1 MALNVIWISFFL
13 VGILVALG
21 KLIFDHDPTAFS
33 DMTSMLLGGQLSKGG
48 ETDGMAR
55 VAATIS
61 LGYIGLMAL
70 WLGIMKI
77 GEDGGAVRVLTK
89 LVSPFF
95 RCLFPG
101 IPKDH
106 PAAGSIMMNFS
117 ANMHGLDNAATPLGL
132 KAMNELQELND
143 DKGRATDAQIMF
155 LVLNTSGL
163 TVIPISVITLRAV
176 NGAANPTDIF
186 LPILIATFFATLAG
200 LVSVALVQKIN
211 LLKPVVFAY
220 LGGATA
226 LILALIAYISLVS
239 PIPGPGDPL
248 AYSSGD
254 VVNIDRWTGQLGESD
269 DPQLQALG
277 NRLTAQEEPEE
288 RVLIRDEL
296 IAALNAAIE
305 SGGPEVRAAY
315 DAAFEGALAP
325 IGPKLV
331 ERDSKILASLI
342 IFGLLGWF
350 FLLALHSRINLY
362 ESFIAGAKDG
372 FGVAVRIIPYLVAM
386 LVAVGIFRAS
396 GAMDL
401 LLSGVAWVVATL
413 GFDTAFVDAL
423 PTAAMKPLSGSGARG
438 LAVETM
444 QALGPDSF
452 AGKLACTFQGSTET
466 TFYTLA
472 VYFGAV
478 GVSRTR
484 YTVFCGLFADAVGIL
499 AAIFVAYLFFG

>member
-13 VGILVALG
+13 IGTLVALG
-21 KLIFDHDPTAFS
+21 KLLFNHDPTAFS

-48 ETDGMAR
+48 DTDGMAR
-55 VAATIS
+55 VAASIS

-77 GEDGGAVRVLTK
+77 GEDGGAVKALTW

-101 IPKDH
+101 IPANH
-106 PAAGSIMMNFS
+106 PASGSIMMNFS
-117 ANMHGLDNAATPLGL
+117 ANMLGLDNAATPLGL
-132 KAMNELQELND
+132 KAMSELQSLND
-143 DKGRATDAQIMF
+143 DKDCATNAQIMF

-186 LPILIATFFATLAG
+186 LPILIATFCATIVG
-200 LVSVALVQKIN
+200 LISVALFQKIN

-226 LILALIAYISLVS
+226 LIA
-239 PIPGPGDPL
+239 GM
-248 AYSSGD
+248 
-254 VVNIDRWTGQLGESD
+254 
-269 DPQLQALG
+269 
-277 NRLTAQEEPEE
+277 
-288 RVLIRDEL
+288 VLYF
-296 IAALNAAIE
+296 
-305 SGGPEVRAAY
+305 SQ
-315 DAAFEGALAP
+315 LAP
-325 IGPKLV
+325 KAV
-331 ERDSKILASLI
+331 EVQSKALASLI

-350 FLLALHSRINLY
+350 FILAIRARINLY
-362 ESFIAGAKDG
+362 ESFITGAKEG
-372 FGVAVRIIPYLVAM
+372 FGVAIKIIPYLVAM

-396 GAMDL
+396 GAMDIL
-401 LLSGVAWVVATL
+401 LGWVGSLVAAL
-413 GFDTAFVDAL
+413 GMDTAFVDAL

-444 QALGPDSF
+444 TALGPDSF

-472 VYFGAV
+472 VYFGSV

-484 YTVFCGLFADAVGIL
+484 YTVFCGLLADAAGII
-499 AAIFVAYLFFG
+499 AAIGVAYLFFG

>member
-13 VGILVALG
+13 IGILTALFS
-21 KLIFDHDPTAFS
+21 LIVHGNTDPFS
-33 DMTSMLLGGQLSKGG
+33 DMTSMLVGGPMSDGSQ
-48 ETDGMAR
+48 TDGMAR

-77 GEDGGAVRVLTK
+77 GEDGGAVRILTK

-106 PAAGSIMMNFS
+106 PASGSIMMNFS
-117 ANMHGLDNAATPLGL
+117 ANMLGLDNAATPLGL
-132 KAMNELQELND
+132 KAMDELQSLNNEKD
-143 DKGRATDAQIMF
+143 RATDAQIMF

-163 TVIPISVITLRAV
+163 TIIPISVITLRAV

-186 LPILIATFFATLAG
+186 VPILIATYCATLVG
-200 LVSVALVQKIN
+200 LISVAIVQRIN
-211 LLKPVVFAY
+211 LFKPAVFIY
-220 LGGATA
+220 LGVATA
-226 LILALIAYISLVS
+226 LIAGMIVYFTQVS
-239 PIPGPGDPL
+239 PVPNDRDNLTYTTDDI
-248 AYSSGD
+248 
-254 VVNIDRWTGQLGESD
+254 VNAK
-269 DPQLQALG
+269 ALPEKLTAAEN
-277 NRLTAQEEPEE
+277 NRLQSLGAQLSRAENNDQKTAISEKAITQFNGSIEE
-288 RVLIRDEL
+288 
-296 IAALNAAIE
+296 
-305 SGGPEVRAAY
+305 GGAETRL
-315 DAAFEGALAP
+315 DLDSKFEGVLKP

-331 ERDSKILASLI
+331 ARDSKTLAALI
-342 IFGLLGWF
+342 IFGLLGAF
-350 FLLALHSRINLY
+350 FALAIHAKINLY
-362 ESFIAGAKDG
+362 ESFITGAKDG
-372 FGVAVRIIPYLVAM
+372 FGVAVKIIPYLVAM

-396 GAMDL
+396 GAMDIVMNTIAKA
-401 LLSGVAWVVATL
+401 VAAL
-413 GFDTAFVDAL
+413 GLDTAFVDAL

-444 QALGPDSF
+444 VAHGPDSF

-478 GVSRTR
+478 GVTRTR
-484 YTVFCGLFADAVGIL
+484 YTIFCGLLADLAGII
-499 AAIFVAYLFFG
+499 AAIFVAYLFFK